1 MRRKLT
7 YEDSQ
12 KATAALDL
20 WDTIIFHAYTYTDA
34 SIKNAKEIFTEYDAK
49 FGTLVAQ
56 MLGLEDID
64 GCIPSR
70 DTEVGNLVIRL
81 HQLVHAYDGSMAKNN
96 KLVEFSWAAMRAND
110 DLARR
115 LRQLLQFAFG
125 TGLFNCIR
133 QLGHPL
139 RTIFTIV
146 RAVGSPGTY
155 EDVKIHFGISHKPHG
170 KTITPKVA
178 GRKQLSHRDQAQ
190 NTANSST
197 FIPAPPREVR
207 AAAEPDSLRT
217 GEDIGM
223 YMQAVLVLV
232 ESVVRSTAVPV
243 GSHAY
248 YFFGFVTC
256 SNTGEEKALC
266 EYYRT
271 FLESSLS
278 PAILAEKMI
287 KALRCGTLTGL
298 IQNKGL
304 DSLKTSHPD
313 LYGFL
318 TTMPDER
325 PSVYRLI
332 QFIRDEGNDEP
343 APVLKRDFGLRL
355 CKGRENVT
363 FLKNVYSLMLTRI
376 EPVKLH
382 DACRFNRMRELA
394 TEVFGSIN
402 EEMRRLLVNEYP
414 GIPCGFD
421 NDWGLGG
428 YKGSL
433 FKKSLKK

>member
-1 MRRKLT
+1 M
-7 YEDSQ
+7 
-12 KATAALDL
+12 DL
-20 WDTIIFHAYTYTDA
+20 CDTIVFHSYTYTDA
-34 SIKNAKEIFTEYDAK
+34 SIKNAKDVFTKYNAK
-49 FGTLVAQ
+49 FSILVTQ
-56 MLGLEDID
+56 MLGLEDIE
-64 GCIPSR
+64 GCVSNR
-70 DTEVGNLVIRL
+70 DTEVGDLVIRF
-81 HQLVHAYDGSMAKNN
+81 HQLVNAYDGSIAKNN

-110 DLARR
+110 NLARR
-115 LRQLLQFAFG
+115 LRLLLQSAFG

-139 RTIFTIV
+139 RTIFTVV

-155 EDVKIHFGISHKPHG
+155 KDVKVHFGIPHNPHG
-170 KTITPKVA
+170 KTITRKVA
-178 GRKQLSHRDQAQ
+178 GHKQLPHRDQAHDI

-197 FIPAPPREVR
+197 VVPAPPREVH
-207 AAAEPDSLRT
+207 AAAEPDSLGT

-232 ESVVRSTAVPV
+232 ESVVRSTPVPV

-266 EYYRT
+266 EYYRS

-304 DSLKTSHPD
+304 DSLKTSHPV
-313 LYGFL
+313 LYDFL
-318 TTMPDER
+318 TTKPDAR

-343 APVLKRDFGLRL
+343 APVLRRDFGFRL
-355 CKGRENVT
+355 CKYRENVT

-402 EEMRRLLVNEYP
+402 DEMRRLLVNEYP

-421 NDWGLGG
+421 NDWGLEG